1 MRCVQKYAFFWN
13 RFDLKGSCYQ
23 DRLGTNV
30 GRVERNGVFW
40 QDEENAAMQFVSG
53 SHRAALPWI
62 KTTQP
67 KSVLGNELRDEVR
80 ALRKT
85 PSFSISVFSFLKHDE
100 LPRQAQD
107 QVTREGI

>member
-1 MRCVQKYAFFWN
+1 
-13 RFDLKGSCYQ
+13 L
-23 DRLGTNV
+23 
-30 GRVERNGVFW
+30 

-80 ALRKT
+80 ENTILL
-85 PSFSISVFSFLKHDE
+85 FQFLCF
-100 LPRQAQD
+100 LF
-107 QVTREGI
+107 

>member
-1 MRCVQKYAFFWN
+1 
-13 RFDLKGSCYQ
+13 
-23 DRLGTNV
+23 
-30 GRVERNGVFW
+30 
-40 QDEENAAMQFVSG
+40 MQFVSG

-85 PSFSISVFSFLKHDE
+85 PSFFFNFRVFFFETRRVAKTGSGPGHTRGDLKTKRNRSMSSFFFSCSFFGKSDD
-100 LPRQAQD
+100 LPRQTQD
-107 QVTREGI
+107 QNVRKLI